1 MRYKKHLETTQ
12 WNQEN
17 NTWTKWNLTKK
28 KKHKKEP
35 SRNIGAEEFTEW
47 NKKCNRGH
55 QYNRPN
61 KR

>member
-1 MRYKKHLETTQ
+1 MRYKKHLETIQ

-35 SRNIGAEEFTEW
+35 SRNIGAEEFIEW

-55 QYNRPN
+55 Q
-61 KR
+61 